1 MYRLLFIGSVLFD
14 SPIRIMSRPV
24 LAPRINLCTT
34 AASSHIYVQYSAV
47 YSTAVYKPPYLS
59 QLTSA
64 VVAVALF
71 PSTIK
76 YIAFNMYIMFALL
89 LQYTHF
95 LVYVYKHFSM
105 YFINNNQML

>member
-1 MYRLLFIGSVLFD
+1 METGFSAPYVCTCVQRPLLVTF
-14 SPIRIMSRPV
+14 M
-24 LAPRINLCTT
+24 
-34 AASSHIYVQYSAV
+34 YSAV

-59 QLTSA
+59 QLTRA

-105 YFINNNQML
+105 YFINNN